1 MKRIF
6 HVISNTHWDRE
17 WRYPYQK
24 NRQMLVKMMDNL
36 LDILENEPDYKAFH
50 LDSQSVVLTDYL
62 EIRPEKKA
70 QISQYVNEKRLF
82 IGPWFILPDEFMVSG
97 ENLIRNLLLGHKIC
111 REFGRVS
118 KVGYSPFS
126 WGQISQLPQIYT
138 GFGIDVIMFYRGI
151 NSLDSPKAEFLWEG
165 ADGTVVLASRF
176 STMPRYNFYFYVY
189 RPVIHNETP
198 DMVAHPWDN
207 HEISFHLTDPERVGH
222 DYAMIEAEDGYY
234 KENIRPWV
242 QKLIDEQV
250 NDFTTPHVIWM
261 EGHDSSG
268 PNRKTPKI
276 IRDIQKMMPEVDV
289 RHSTLEDY
297 VAGLKADADPK
308 TLSRVKGERRSAQ
321 FDRRSGNLYGYITSA
336 RMYLKQ
342 ANFQS
347 ERLLEKYAEP
357 FNTLAGIYGLNI
369 GDEYLNIAWRKL
381 LENSAHDSIGGC
393 SLDTVHADMMNRYK
407 QINEIADGVFERA
420 CQYLAR
426 QLDLSHAPA
435 HSIHIHALNPVQFK
449 TDGPFELYVDIPEK
463 YDKGSVKLVDNQGE
477 EVHTVILERSPSE
490 PVLEQ
495 LEDRPMYYKMIRY
508 RILADMPA
516 IPSFGLRSFQAVP
529 VLQQG
534 TPPVRF
540 LASKGGRIIENEF
553 LRVEIGDNG
562 TFTLIDKA
570 HETRYSGLGYF
581 IDEGE
586 AGHAWVH
593 EPVKPFGDS
602 RLSTSFVTIR
612 ENNWLRAI
620 VEVEY
625 ELEIPENLDERRH
638 GIHSAVMPVTLTL
651 TLSKGSRRLDLN
663 AEVDNP
669 AEDHRLR
676 ILFPTG
682 LYAKIHFAE
691 GQFDVVERPVQR
703 PDTSDWVEQ
712 PMYDY
717 PLYHFAGVKAGK
729 KGLSILVDGL
739 KEYEIMD
746 DTNHTLA
753 LTLFR
758 AFHYVIQPASK
769 QDYEEDKGSQCL
781 GKSVYRFAL
790 MPHEGDWQTG
800 GVYAEAMR
808 KNYPP
813 VFFQTG
819 RTRGKL
825 KTDFSFLE
833 LDNGNV
839 IVSAVK
845 ESDDRTPNTYILRLY
860 NPARTRQTTFL
871 DFAFPVKNIEKTTLE
886 ENTGKKLRKRDGK
899 WRVTLNSREIMTLKI
914 ITKS

>member
-17 WRYPYQK
+17 WRYSFQK
-24 NRQMLVKMMDNL
+24 NRQMLVKMMDTL
-36 LDILENEPDYKAFH
+36 LDILEKEPDYKAFH
-50 LDSQSVVLTDYL
+50 LDSQSVVLDDYL

-70 QISQYVNEKRLF
+70 MIKQLVKDKRLF

-126 WGQISQLPQIYT
+126 WGQISQLPQIYR
-138 GFGIDVIMFYRGI
+138 GFGVDVIMFYRGM
-151 NSLDSPKAEFLWEG
+151 NSLDSSKAEFLWEG
-165 ADGTVVLASRF
+165 ADGTIVLASRF

-207 HEISFHLTDPERVGH
+207 HEISFHFADPERMEH
-222 DYAMIEAEDGYY
+222 DYTMIEPEDGYY
-234 KENIRPWV
+234 KDNIQPWV

-268 PNRKTPKI
+268 PNAKTPKI
-276 IRDIQKMMPEVDV
+276 IKDIRTFMPDVDV

-357 FNTLAGIYGLNI
+357 FNAIAGIYGLNI
-369 GDEYLNIAWRKL
+369 RDEYLNIAWRKL

-393 SLDTVHADMMNRYK
+393 SLDAIHDDMMNRYK
-407 QINEIADGVFERA
+407 QIGEIADGVFERA

-426 QLDLSHAPA
+426 QINMSHAPE
-435 HSIHIHALNPVQFK
+435 HSIHIHALNPVQFL
-449 TDGPFELYVDIPEK
+449 TDGPCEVVVDVPEK
-463 YDKGSVKLVDNQGE
+463 FDKGSVKLIDNQGE
-477 EVHTVILERSPSE
+477 EVHTVLRNRTPAQ

-495 LEDRPMYYKMIRY
+495 LEDRPMYYHMVRY
-508 RILADMPA
+508 HLIADMPA
-516 IPSFGLRSFQAVP
+516 LPPYGIRSFQAIP
-529 VLQQG
+529 VIDR
-534 TPPVRF
+534 PAPSVKP
-540 LASKGGRIIENEF
+540 LASQGGKIIENEF
-553 LRVEIGDNG
+553 LRIEIQNNG
-562 TFTLIDKA
+562 TFTLIDK
-570 HETRYSGLGYF
+570 TCGLRFSDLAYF

-586 AGHAWVH
+586 AGHAWTH
-593 EPVKPFGDS
+593 EPVKPFVDS
-602 RLSTSFVTIR
+602 RLSEKFVTLR
-612 ENNWLRAI
+612 ENSWLRAV

-625 ELEIPENLDERRH
+625 ELEIPENLDERRA
-638 GIHSAVMPVTLTL
+638 GMYTAVMPVTLIL
-651 TLSKGSRRLDLN
+651 TLNKGSKRLDMTV
-663 AEVDNP
+663 EVDNP
-669 AEDHRLR
+669 SEDHRLR

-682 LYAKIHFAE
+682 IKAASHYAE
-691 GQFDVVERPVQR
+691 GQFDVVDRPVER
-703 PDTSDWVEQ
+703 PDTADWIEQ
-712 PMYDY
+712 PMYDF
-717 PLYHFAGVKAGK
+717 PMYHFAGLSDGK
-729 KGLSILVDGL
+729 KGLSLLVDGL
-739 KEYEIMD
+739 KEYEVMD
-746 DTNHTLA
+746 DEKRTMA

-769 QDYEEDKGSQCL
+769 QDYTEDKGSQCL
-781 GKSVYRFAL
+781 GRSVYHFAL
-790 MPHEGDWQTG
+790 MPHQGDWHTG
-800 GVYAEAMR
+800 GVFSEAMR
-808 KNYPP
+808 KNYMP

-819 RTRGKL
+819 RTNGSL
-825 KTDFSFLE
+825 NSDFSFLTI
-833 LDNGNV
+833 DNENV
-839 IVSAVK
+839 IISALK
-845 ESDDRTPNTYILRLY
+845 ESDALMENEYILRLY
-860 NPARTRQTTFL
+860 NPVKTRQTTTINFS
-871 DFAFPVKNIEKTTLE
+871 FPVESVVKTNLE
-886 ENTGKKLRKRDGK
+886 ECEDHRLRKRDGQ
-899 WRVTLNSREIMTLKI
+899 WRISLKSREIVTLKI
-914 ITKS
+914 KIKQ

>member
-1 MKRIF
+1 MKRIY

-36 LDILENEPDYKAFH
+36 LDILENEADYKAFH

-62 EIRPEKKA
+62 EVRPGKKE
-70 QISQYVNEKRLF
+70 QISKFVKEERLF

-138 GFGIDVIMFYRGI
+138 GFGIDVILFYRGM

-165 ADGTVVLASRF
+165 ADGTIVLASRF

-207 HEISFHLTDPERVGH
+207 HEISFHLTDPERVKH

-234 KENIRPWV
+234 KENIQPWV
-242 QKLIDEQV
+242 QKLIDEQI

-268 PNRKTPKI
+268 PNRKTVKI
-276 IRDIQKMMPEVDV
+276 IRDIQKIMPDVDV

-297 VAGLKADADPK
+297 VAGLKADADFK
-308 TLSRVKGERRSAQ
+308 KLSRVTGERRSAQ
-321 FDRRSGNLYGYITSA
+321 FDSRSGNLYGYITSA

-369 GDEYLNIAWRKL
+369 RDEYLNIAWRKL

-449 TDGPFELYVDIPEK
+449 TDGPFELYVDIPK
-463 YDKGSVKLVDNQGE
+463 KFDKGSVKLADNQGE
-477 EVHTVILERSPSE
+477 EVHTVILERSPAE

-495 LEDRPMYYKMIRY
+495 LEDRPMYYEMIRY

-529 VLQQG
+529 VSQQG
-534 TPPVRF
+534 APPVRL

-553 LRVEIGDNG
+553 LRVEIGDDG

-570 HETRYSGLGYF
+570 RETRYIGLGYF

-602 RLSTSFVTIR
+602 RLSDSFVTIR
-612 ENNWLRAI
+612 ENNWLRAV

-625 ELEIPENLDERRH
+625 ELEIPKNLVERRQ

-651 TLSKGSRRLDLN
+651 TLSKGSRRLDLT
-663 AEVDNP
+663 AKVYNP
-669 AEDHRLR
+669 GEDHRLR
-676 ILFPTG
+676 ILFPTR
-682 LYAKIHFAE
+682 LNAKVHFAE
-691 GQFDVVERPVQR
+691 GQFDVVERPTNR
-703 PDTSDWVEQ
+703 PDTADWVEQ

-729 KGLSILVDGL
+729 KGFSILVDGL
-739 KEYEIMD
+739 KEYEMMD
-746 DTNHTLA
+746 DNNHTLA

-781 GKSVYRFAL
+781 EKSVYRFAL

-813 VFFQTG
+813 AFFQTG
-819 RTRGKL
+819 RTQGKH

-845 ESDDRTPNTYILRLY
+845 ESDDLTPKTYILRLY
-860 NPARTRQTTFL
+860 NPGKTRQTTSL
-871 DFAFPVKNIEKTTLE
+871 NFAFPVKTIEKTTLE
-886 ENTGKKLRKRDGK
+886 ESNGKKLRKRDGK